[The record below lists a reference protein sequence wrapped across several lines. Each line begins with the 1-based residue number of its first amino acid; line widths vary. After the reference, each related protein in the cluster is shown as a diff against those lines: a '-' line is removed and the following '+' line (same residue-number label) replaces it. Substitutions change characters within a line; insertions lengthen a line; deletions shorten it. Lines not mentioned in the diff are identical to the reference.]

1 MAHKIS
7 PKINAKSVSLP
18 SLPTSSSINLPQ
30 NNPFGQAGR
39 EFGRISGPLLSANL
53 LRNGANLAFETDLL
67 YLNVNSGFLGIKNST
82 PVRALDMGGSATT
95 DNLIVD
101 TETTIGAGFQIT
113 ANQIYNSLNL
123 PILLQPNQSGT
134 PVINV
139 SGGLNTANLNFATNT
154 ITGTANAII
163 RITPYQN
170 PNYITNGGFETGDL
184 TGWTVTGAVSSIT
197 VVDVSNAYSGSY
209 ALSASSYL
217 QNSTV
222 KQILNTAAGQ
232 TYILTFVLKNTSVLY
247 LTTEAGQVFTTED
260 TVGVISLSSSAVTGQ
275 ADFKVLW
282 NGVALTGGSSVG
294 DGPSLPYS
302 SPSASQWTYT
312 TYSFTVTAA
321 GSDEL
326 SFVLRNDYT
335 TFYIEN
341 ISALLQGTTAGITQ
355 INSNTLINGT
365 LHATGNITFDGDLV
379 LGDSINDRISIP
391 AEVASDILPLE
402 STVTV
407 TPTTATLTD
416 QSGGTLTTQAGVG
429 LFTNPGAP
437 YSQVNSWSLGSSSLQ
452 WNNIWLH
459 DAVLYSSLTS
469 NIVSTPELAVGNI
482 RISTNNISTATGN
495 LNLTTLGV
503 GQVKINGAILF
514 DDNTINN
521 PSFSS
526 PYFTTES
533 GAFIITT
540 ETGALTLAAEV
551 TALPFTVINTGA
563 GFTKFAGTNAVRL
576 PAGST
581 GDRPNSPQTGTA
593 RYNTSVQK
601 TEIYNG
607 TSWQDIAGISTT
619 TNAENDLTTLWSLI
633 LG

>member
-18 SLPTSSSINLPQ
+18 KAPLPDVSPLQ

-67 YLNVNSGFLGIKNST
+67 YLSVNSGFVGIKNST
-82 PVRALDMGGSATT
+82 PVRALDIGGSATT
-95 DNLIVD
+95 TNLIVD
-101 TETTIGAGFQIT
+101 TETDIGAGFEIT
-113 ANQIYNSLNL
+113 TNQIYNSLNL
-123 PILLQPNQSGT
+123 PILLQPNQSGN
-134 PVINV
+134 PIINV
-139 SGGLNTANLNFATNT
+139 SAGLNTANLNFATNA

-163 RITPYQN
+163 NITPYQN

-184 TGWTVTGAVSSIT
+184 TGWTVSGAVSSIT

-222 KQILNTAAGQ
+222 KQTLNTAAGQ

-247 LTTEAGQVFTTED
+247 LTTENGRIFTTED
-260 TVGVISLSSSAVTGQ
+260 TVGVISLSSSAITGQ
-275 ADFKVLW
+275 ANFKVLW
-282 NGVALTGGSSVG
+282 NGVELSGGSPAG
-294 DGPSLPYS
+294 AGPSLPYS
-302 SPSASQWTYT
+302 SPSASPWTYT
-312 TYSFTVTAA
+312 TYSFTVTAV

-341 ISALLQGTTAGITQ
+341 ISALLAGTTAGITQ
-355 INSNTLINGT
+355 INSNTLVNGT
-365 LHATGNITFDGDLV
+365 LHATGDITFDGNLV

-402 STVTV
+402 STVTI

-416 QSGGTLTTQAGVG
+416 QLGGILTTQAGVE

-452 WNNIWLH
+452 WNNVWLR
-459 DAVLYSSLTS
+459 DAVLYSNLTA
-469 NIVSTPELAVGNI
+469 NIITTPELAVGNI
-482 RISTNNISTATGN
+482 RIATNNISTATGN
-495 LNLTTLGV
+495 LNLTTLGI

-540 ETGALTLAAEV
+540 ETGSLALAAEV

-581 GDRPNSPQTGTA
+581 GDRPASPQTGTA

-619 TNAENDLTTLWSLI
+619 TNAQNDLTTLWSLI

>member
-7 PKINAKSVSLP
+7 PKINVNSVSLP
-18 SLPTSSSINLPQ
+18 KAPLPDVSPLQ

-53 LRNGANLAFETDLL
+53 LRNGTNLAFETDLV
-67 YLNVNSGFLGIKNST
+67 YLSVSSGFVGIKNST
-82 PVRALDMGGSATT
+82 PVRALDMVGNATT
-95 DNLIVD
+95 SNLIVD
-101 TETTIGAGFQIT
+101 TETTIGTGFEIT
-113 ANQIYNSLNL
+113 TNQIYNSLNL

-134 PVINV
+134 PIISV
-139 SGGLNTANLNFATNT
+139 SGGLNTANLNFATNA
-154 ITGTANAII
+154 ITGTTNATIN
-163 RITPYQN
+163 ITPYQN

-184 TGWTVTGAVSSIT
+184 TGWSVTGAVSSIT

-222 KQILNTAAGQ
+222 KQTLNTAVGQ
-232 TYILTFVLKNTSVLY
+232 TYVLTFVLKNTSVLY
-247 LTTEAGQVFTTED
+247 LTTENGQIFTTED
-260 TVGVISLSSSAVTGQ
+260 TVGVISLSSSALAGQ
-275 ADFKVLW
+275 ANFKVLW
-282 NGVALTGGSSVG
+282 NGVELTGGSPVG
-294 DGPSLPYS
+294 SGPSLPYS
-302 SPSASQWTYT
+302 SPSATQWTYT

-321 GSDEL
+321 GSDQL

-341 ISALLQGTTAGITQ
+341 ISATVQGSTAGITQ
-355 INSNTLINGT
+355 INSNTRVNGA
-365 LHATGNITFDGDLV
+365 LHAKGNITFDGDLV
-379 LGDSINDRISIP
+379 LGDSTTDRITIP

-402 STVTV
+402 STVTI
-407 TPTTATLTD
+407 TPATEGLTD
-416 QSGGTLTTQAGVG
+416 QSGNALTTQTGIT

-452 WNNIWLH
+452 WNNVWLRN
-459 DAVLYSSLTS
+459 AVLYSSLTS
-469 NIVSTPELAVGNI
+469 STVSTPELAVGNI
-482 RISTNNISTATGN
+482 RISTNNISTPTGN
-495 LNLTTLGV
+495 LNLTPSGV

-540 ETGALTLAAEV
+540 ETDGLVLAAEV
-551 TALPFTVINTGA
+551 TALPFTVVNTGA

-581 GDRPNSPQTGTA
+581 GDRPSSPQTGTA

-619 TNAENDLTTLWSLI
+619 TNAQNDLTTLWSLI

>member
-1 MAHKIS
+1 
-7 PKINAKSVSLP
+7 
-18 SLPTSSSINLPQ
+18 
-30 NNPFGQAGR
+30 
-39 EFGRISGPLLSANL
+39 
-53 LRNGANLAFETDLL
+53 
-67 YLNVNSGFLGIKNST
+67 
-82 PVRALDMGGSATT
+82 
-95 DNLIVD
+95 
-101 TETTIGAGFQIT
+101 
-113 ANQIYNSLNL
+113 
-123 PILLQPNQSGT
+123 
-134 PVINV
+134 
-139 SGGLNTANLNFATNT
+139 LNFATNA
-154 ITGTANAII
+154 ITGTTNATIN
-163 RITPYQN
+163 ITPYQN

-184 TGWTVTGAVSSIT
+184 TGWSVTGAVSSIT

-209 ALSASSYL
+209 ALSATSYL

-222 KQILNTAAGQ
+222 KQTLNTAIGQ
-232 TYILTFVLKNTSVLY
+232 TYVLTFVLKNTSVLY
-247 LTTEAGQVFTTED
+247 LTTENGQIFTTED
-260 TVGVISLSSSAVTGQ
+260 TVGVISLSSSALVGQ
-275 ADFKVLW
+275 ANFKVLW
-282 NGVALTGGSSVG
+282 NGVELTGGSPVG
-294 DGPSLPYS
+294 SGPSLPYS
-302 SPSASQWTYT
+302 SPSATQWTYT

-321 GSDEL
+321 GSDQL

-341 ISALLQGTTAGITQ
+341 ISATVQGSTAGITQ
-355 INSNTLINGT
+355 INSNTRVNGA
-365 LHATGNITFDGDLV
+365 LHAKGNITFDGDLV
-379 LGDSINDRISIP
+379 LGDSTTDRITIP

-402 STVTV
+402 STVTI
-407 TPTTATLTD
+407 TPATEGLTD
-416 QSGGTLTTQAGVG
+416 QSGNALTTQTGVT

-452 WNNIWLH
+452 WNNVWLRN
-459 DAVLYSSLTS
+459 AVLYSSLTS
-469 NIVSTPELAVGNI
+469 STVSTPELAVGNI
-482 RISTNNISTATGN
+482 RISTNNISTTTGN
-495 LNLTTLGV
+495 LNLTPLGV

-540 ETGALTLAAEV
+540 ETDGLVLAAEV
-551 TALPFTVINTGA
+551 TALPFTVVNTGA

-581 GDRPNSPQTGTA
+581 GDRPSSPQTGTA

-619 TNAENDLTTLWSLI
+619 TNAQNDLTTLWSLI

>member
-7 PKINAKSVSLP
+7 SKINAKSVSLP
-18 SLPTSSSINLPQ
+18 QVSAPSVNLPQ

-53 LRNGANLAFETDLL
+53 LRNGNDLAFETDLV
-67 YLNVNSGFLGIKNST
+67 YLSVNSGFLGIKNST
-82 PVRALDMGGSATT
+82 PVRALDIGGNATT

-101 TETTIGAGFQIT
+101 TETDIGTGFQIT
-113 ANQIYNSLNL
+113 TNQIYNSLNL

-134 PVINV
+134 PIININ
-139 SGGLNTANLNFATNT
+139 GGLNTANLNFANNT
-154 ITGTANAII
+154 ITGTTNAVIN
-163 RITPYQN
+163 ITPYQN
-170 PNYITNGGFETGDL
+170 PNYVANGGFETGDL

-197 VVDVSNAYSGSY
+197 VADVSNAYSGSY

-217 QNSTV
+217 QRSTI
-222 KQILNTAAGQ
+222 KQTLNTQAGQ
-232 TYILTFVLKNTSVLY
+232 TYTITFVLKNISVLY
-247 LTTEAGQVFTTED
+247 LTTENNQIVTTED
-260 TVGVISLSSSAVTGQ
+260 RVGVISLASNALTGQ
-275 ADFKVLW
+275 ASFTVKW
-282 NGVALTGGSSVG
+282 NGVELSGGTPVG
-294 DGPSLPYS
+294 AGPSLPYD
-302 SPSASQWTYT
+302 SPSASQWGYT

-341 ISALLQGTTAGITQ
+341 VSAIVQGTVSGITQ
-355 INSNTLINGT
+355 INSNTLVNGA

-379 LGDSINDRISIP
+379 LGDSVNDRISIP

-407 TPTTATLTD
+407 TPTTVSLTD
-416 QSGGTLTTQAGVG
+416 QLGNALNTQTGVG

-452 WNNIWLH
+452 WNNVWLK
-459 DAVLYSSLTS
+459 DAVLYTSLTS
-469 NIVSTPELAVGNI
+469 NTITTNQLTVGNI
-482 RISTNNISTATGN
+482 AISANSISASTGN
-495 LNLTTLGV
+495 LNLTTLGI
-503 GQVKINGAILF
+503 GQVKINGATLF
-514 DDNTINN
+514 SKNTINN
-521 PSFSS
+521 PSFSN

-533 GAFIITT
+533 GSFIITT
-540 ETGALTLAAEV
+540 ESGALTLAAEV
-551 TALPFTVINTGA
+551 SVLPLSVINTGT
-563 GFTKFAGTNAVRL
+563 GFTKFSGTNAVRL

-581 GDRPNSPQTGTA
+581 SERPASPVTGTT
-593 RYNTSVQK
+593 RYNTTGQS

-607 TSWQDIAGISTT
+607 TSWQDIAGVSTT
-619 TNAENDLTTLWSLI
+619 TSTENDLTTIWSLI

>member
-7 PKINAKSVSLP
+7 PKINVNSVSLP
-18 SLPTSSSINLPQ
+18 KAPLPDVSPLQ

-53 LRNGANLAFETDLL
+53 LRNGTNLAFETDLV
-67 YLNVNSGFLGIKNST
+67 YLSVSSGFVGIKNST
-82 PVRALDMGGSATT
+82 PVRALDMVGNATT
-95 DNLIVD
+95 SNLIVD
-101 TETTIGAGFQIT
+101 TETTIGTGFEIT
-113 ANQIYNSLNL
+113 TNQIYNSLNL

-134 PVINV
+134 PIISV
-139 SGGLNTANLNFATNT
+139 SGGLNTANLNFATNA
-154 ITGTANAII
+154 ITGTTNATIN
-163 RITPYQN
+163 ITPYQN

-184 TGWTVTGAVSSIT
+184 TGWSVTGAVSSIT

-209 ALSASSYL
+209 ALSATSYL

-222 KQILNTAAGQ
+222 KQTLNTAVGQ
-232 TYILTFVLKNTSVLY
+232 TYVLTFVLKNTSVLY
-247 LTTEAGQVFTTED
+247 LTTENGQIFTTED
-260 TVGVISLSSSAVTGQ
+260 TVGVISLSSSALVGQ
-275 ADFKVLW
+275 ANFKVLW
-282 NGVALTGGSSVG
+282 NGVELTGGSPVG
-294 DGPSLPYS
+294 SGPSLPYS
-302 SPSASQWTYT
+302 SPSATQWTYT

-321 GSDEL
+321 GSDQL

-341 ISALLQGTTAGITQ
+341 ISATVQGSTAGITQ
-355 INSNTLINGT
+355 INSNTRVNGA
-365 LHATGNITFDGDLV
+365 LHAKGNITFDGDLV
-379 LGDSINDRISIP
+379 LGDSTTDRITIP

-402 STVTV
+402 STVTI
-407 TPTTATLTD
+407 TPATEGLTD
-416 QSGGTLTTQAGVG
+416 QSGNALTTQTGVT

-452 WNNIWLH
+452 WNNVWLRN
-459 DAVLYSSLTS
+459 AVLYSSLTS
-469 NIVSTPELAVGNI
+469 STVSTPELAVGNI
-482 RISTNNISTATGN
+482 RISTNNISTTTGN
-495 LNLTTLGV
+495 LNLTPLGV

-540 ETGALTLAAEV
+540 ETDGLVLAAEV
-551 TALPFTVINTGA
+551 TALPFTVVNTGA

-581 GDRPNSPQTGTA
+581 GDRPSSPQTGTA

-619 TNAENDLTTLWSLI
+619 TNAQNDLTTLWSLI

>member
-7 PKINAKSVSLP
+7 PKINANSVSLP
-18 SLPTSSSINLPQ
+18 KAPQPDVSPLQ

-53 LRNGANLAFETDLL
+53 LRNGTNLAFETDLV
-67 YLNVNSGFLGIKNST
+67 YLSVNSGFVGIKNST

-95 DNLIVD
+95 DNIIVD
-101 TETTIGAGFQIT
+101 TETDIGPGFQIT
-113 ANQIYNSLNL
+113 TNQIYNSLNL

-134 PVINV
+134 PRINV
-139 SGGLNTANLNFATNT
+139 SGGLNTANLNFATNA

-163 RITPYQN
+163 NITPYQN

-222 KQILNTAAGQ
+222 RQTLNTVSGQ
-232 TYILTFVLKNTSVLY
+232 TYIITFVLKNTSVLY
-247 LTTEAGQVFTTED
+247 LTTDAGQILTTED
-260 TVGVISLSSSAVTGQ
+260 RVGVISLSSSALTGQ
-275 ADFKVLW
+275 ANFKVLW
-282 NGVALTGGSSVG
+282 NGSELTGGSPVG
-294 DGPSLPYS
+294 LGPSLPYS
-302 SPSASQWTYT
+302 SPSATQWTYT
-312 TYSFTVTAA
+312 KYSFTVTAA

-341 ISALLQGTTAGITQ
+341 VSAIVQGTTSGITQ
-355 INSNTLINGT
+355 INSNTLVNGA

-379 LGDSINDRISIP
+379 LGDSVNDRISIP

-402 STVTV
+402 STVTI
-407 TPTTATLTD
+407 TPTTVALTD
-416 QSGGTLTTQAGVG
+416 QSGNALTTQTGVG
-429 LFTNPGAP
+429 LFTSPGAP
-437 YSQVNSWSLGSSSLQ
+437 YQQTNSWSLGSSSLQ
-452 WNNIWLH
+452 WNNVWLR
-459 DAVLYSSLTS
+459 DAVLYTSLTS
-469 NIVSTPELAVGNI
+469 NIVSTTALTVGNI
-482 RISTNNISTATGN
+482 NLSTNNISTSTGN

-503 GQVKINGAILF
+503 GQVKINGAVLF

-521 PSFSS
+521 PSFSNPS
-526 PYFTTES
+526 FTTES
-533 GAFIITT
+533 GSFIITT
-540 ETGALTLAAEV
+540 ETGALVIAAEV

-581 GDRPNSPQTGTA
+581 GDRPDSPQTGTA

-607 TSWQDIAGISTT
+607 TSWQDIAGVSTT
-619 TNAENDLTTLWSLI
+619 TNSQNDLTTLWSLI

>member
-7 PKINAKSVSLP
+7 PKINVNSVSLP
-18 SLPTSSSINLPQ
+18 KAPLPDVSPLQ

-53 LRNGANLAFETDLL
+53 LRNGTNLAFETDLI
-67 YLNVNSGFLGIKNST
+67 YLSVSSGFVGIKNST
-82 PVRALDMGGSATT
+82 PVRALDMVGNATT
-95 DNLIVD
+95 SNLIVD
-101 TETTIGAGFQIT
+101 TETTIGTGFEIT
-113 ANQIYNSLNL
+113 TNQIYNSLNL

-134 PVINV
+134 PIISV
-139 SGGLNTANLNFATNT
+139 SGGLNTANLNFATNA
-154 ITGTANAII
+154 ITGTTNATIN
-163 RITPYQN
+163 ITPYQN

-184 TGWTVTGAVSSIT
+184 TGWSVTGAVSSIT

-222 KQILNTAAGQ
+222 KQTLNTAVGQ
-232 TYILTFVLKNTSVLY
+232 TYVLTFVLKNTSVLY
-247 LTTEAGQVFTTED
+247 LTTENGQIFTTED
-260 TVGVISLSSSAVTGQ
+260 TVGVISLSSSALVGQ
-275 ADFKVLW
+275 ANFKVLW
-282 NGVALTGGSSVG
+282 NGVELTGGSPVG
-294 DGPSLPYS
+294 SGPSLPYS
-302 SPSASQWTYT
+302 SPSATQWTYT

-321 GSDEL
+321 GSDQL

-341 ISALLQGTTAGITQ
+341 ISATVQGSTAGITQ
-355 INSNTLINGT
+355 INSNTRVNGA
-365 LHATGNITFDGDLV
+365 LHAKGNITFDGDLV
-379 LGDSINDRISIP
+379 LGDSTTDRITIP

-402 STVTV
+402 STVTI
-407 TPTTATLTD
+407 TPATEGLTD
-416 QSGGTLTTQAGVG
+416 QSGNALTTQTGVT

-452 WNNIWLH
+452 WNNVWLRN
-459 DAVLYSSLTS
+459 AVLYSSLTS
-469 NIVSTPELAVGNI
+469 STVSTPELAVGNI
-482 RISTNNISTATGN
+482 RISTNNISTTTGN
-495 LNLTTLGV
+495 LNLTPSGV

-540 ETGALTLAAEV
+540 ETDGLVLAAEV
-551 TALPFTVINTGA
+551 TALPFTVVNTGA

-581 GDRPNSPQTGTA
+581 GDRPSSPQTGTA

-619 TNAENDLTTLWSLI
+619 TNAQNDLTTLWSLI